1 MSHFCYQGDPKI
13 QEIAD
18 FIGDPVK
25 AATFPLAKL
34 RYRNQRAAQSIGLG
48 DLSEKEWQAHF
59 WAFEPLP
66 QNLPQPLALRYHG
79 HQFLHYNP
87 ELGDGRGFLFAQLRD
102 RRGRLLDLGTKGSG
116 TTPYSRDG
124 DGRLTLQGG
133 VREVLAANLLCA
145 RGVNSSKALSL
156 FETGEALERHD
167 EPSPTRSA
175 VLVRLSHSHL
185 RIGSVQRLAYY
196 KERGHLEALLRH
208 LCRHY
213 YAHFEE
219 CSPEQ
224 GLDSLAPALL
234 KRLCESSAAM
244 VAQWTLAGFVH
255 GVLNTDNI
263 NLTGESFDYGPFRFL
278 EHFDPLRVAA
288 YFDQSGL
295 YAFGRQ
301 AQMVAHNLGKL
312 AECLLAV
319 ASKEDLQEALDGYQ
333 DHYAENLI
341 SMSLARLGRES
352 AGFEAD
358 RRLASALIKFLQS
371 TPLSM
376 EGLFFDLFGVQPE
389 NPRVRESPRADS
401 YRGEDFEE
409 LCTALKEHPLQALNA
424 QQRQYFE
431 HGEPCELTHDIVEAI
446 WSPIHLRD
454 DWSAFCN
461 KLAQIDDARQAYGL
475 EEIEA

>member
-1 MSHFCYQGDPKI
+1 MSHFSYQGDPKI
-13 QEIAD
+13 QEVAD
-18 FIGDPVK
+18 FIGDPVEP
-25 AATFPLAKL
+25 AAFPLAKL
-34 RYRNQRAAQSIGLG
+34 RYRNQRAAQTIGLEE
-48 DLSEKEWQAHF
+48 LSEEAWQAHF

-87 ELGDGRGFLFAQLRD
+87 DLGDGRGFLFAQLRD
-102 RRGRLLDLGTKGSG
+102 SQDRLLDLGTKGSG

-133 VREVLAANLLCA
+133 VREVLAANLLSA

-156 FETGEALERHD
+156 FETGEKLERRD

-185 RIGSVQRLAYY
+185 RIGSVQRLAYF
-196 KERGHLEALLRH
+196 KKREHLEALLRH

-213 YAHFEE
+213 YTHFED

-224 GLDSLAPALL
+224 ALDTLAPALL

-278 EHFDPLRVAA
+278 DHFDPRRVAA
-288 YFDQSGL
+288 YFDQGGL

-312 AECLLAV
+312 AECLMMV
-319 ASKEDLQEALDGYQ
+319 AAQDDLQAALDGYQ
-333 DHYAENLI
+333 DDYANKLI
-341 SMSLARLGRES
+341 SMSLARIGRES
-352 AGFEAD
+352 AGFEQD
-358 RRLASALIKFLQS
+358 RALARALLKFFQS
-371 TPLSM
+371 TPVSM
-376 EGLFFDLFGVQPE
+376 EGLFFDFFGAQPE
-389 NPRVRESPRADS
+389 DPRVQDSPRAKH
-401 YRGEDFEE
+401 YKGKDFAE
-409 LCTALKEHPLQALNA
+409 LSKALKEHPLKTLNA
-424 QQRQYFE
+424 QQEYYFE
-431 HGEPCELTHDIVEAI
+431 HGEPCELTHDIVEAL
-446 WSPIHLRD
+446 WAPIHERD
-454 DWSAFCN
+454 DWSAFCT
-461 KLAQIDDARQAYGL
+461 KLAQIDAARQAYGL
-475 EEIEA
+475 EHINA